1 MLTESFEAA
10 EPFLDLPPRELVLF
24 IDVGGGSEGLRGVDD
39 MAGDVSSVAVSGV
52 VGTSSEL
59 LSSGTPFVAMAGFGK
74 LPSVLLRTDLL
85 LRPPLVGAGCS
96 AGSNPIS
103 SSSAIPCGRSLQ
115 SPRNCNKKSRS
126 YLSTS
131 LELAEPSLMGK
142 PT

>member
-1 MLTESFEAA
+1 LTESFEAA

-24 IDVGGGSEGLRGVDD
+24 IDVGGGSEGLSGVDD
-39 MAGDVSSVAVSGV
+39 MDGNLSSVAVDGV
-52 VGTSSEL
+52 VGTSSVL
-59 LSSGTPFVAMAGFGK
+59 LSSGTPSVEMAGFCK

-126 YLSTS
+126 YLSTL
-131 LELAEPSLMGK
+131 LELAQHPLNG
-142 PT
+142 